1 MYYKC
6 YKVSFRRGGSYI
18 DSPDWIKKKYSIINP
33 KNKDDKCF
41 QHAVTVA
48 LNYEKIQW
56 NPERVSNIKLFINKY
71 KWEVINYPSKIDDWK
86 TFEKN
91 DPTIGLNSLYIKE
104 QVICPPYTSK
114 INSNGKKQIIC

>member
-18 DSPDWIKKKYSIINP
+18 DSPDWIKKKYSTINP

-71 KWEVINYPSKIDDWK
+71 KWKVINYPSKIDDWK

-91 DPTIGLNSLYIKE
+91 DPTIGFNSLYIKR
-104 QVICPPYTSK
+104 TSNMSTLYIK
-114 INSNGKKQIIC
+114 N